1 MWSRYLHGSSED
13 GTRVVRITT
22 VHRSTD
28 SLSLYYCSHSRALSN
43 FSLSFS
49 HTLENKRRISYKK
62 TMTKNNTRSN
72 PFAKYAANATS
83 SRSNQMSDNNGW
95 LSTKKRGRDD
105 EQIALDS
112 QKALEAKRKR
122 SQTARKVSTRSNQE
136 TISSRHS
143 KTRKK
148 KGTGKHKLKRK
159 NIQEEE
165 EEEEEENS
173 FIASDESEIEIEDSE
188 DEEEFIIESNAE
200 DEEDD
205 DEDNVDFLQEEI
217 DDSEDD
223 EEEEGGVNYREQ
235 VTRGLIKTNDKAGNR
250 NRGNNNAIIG
260 KESRYEKQQT
270 VRRKKHKV
278 SSQTSVIHLNT
289 SDDDV
294 DDDDDAYFGGSSH
307 HISTDKSSLFSSKA
321 KAKSY
326 ILTELDTSCENS
338 PDKETKNNTKQND
351 MKSSTVSK
359 FFQKNKVHAGDVNDL
374 SSPQLFR
381 VKRKNKASVHSL
393 LSDSDSDDIPKS
405 NNDKILKGV
414 NKSRLDEKVTCVNKG
429 LCDTDD
435 EDDEFLEAIA
445 LSKAMEESRKQEEKR
460 LRNLSKQSDSLSDN
474 DDANSDQDNDEDNID
489 EAEEYVDEK
498 EIEASNVLAA
508 ANNLCSRIV
517 STMAS
522 WFNGSKADITDA
534 LIVDG
539 AIALSTVNKN
549 QNTLGSSDRSVCDMT
564 NHIQKWISQQEM
576 ERVCPKISLKDYQ
589 LIGVNWLALLHSLT
603 FELPDKHSNLN
614 TKTKRK
620 GGNGRNVNGVLADEM
635 GLGKTAQTIAFL
647 AWLKYRRSD
656 MGIINVDDS
665 DDSYEQNY
673 KPHLIVVPASVLEN
687 WQREFEKFCPS
698 MNVVK

>member
-1 MWSRYLHGSSED
+1 
-13 GTRVVRITT
+13 
-22 VHRSTD
+22 
-28 SLSLYYCSHSRALSN
+28 
-43 FSLSFS
+43 
-49 HTLENKRRISYKK
+49 
-62 TMTKNNTRSN
+62 MTKNNTRSN
-72 PFAKYAANATS
+72 PFAKYAANSTS
-83 SRSNQMSDNNGW
+83 NRSNQMSDNDGW

-112 QKALEAKRKR
+112 QKALEEKRKR
-122 SQTARKVSTRSNQE
+122 SQTARKVSTRTNQE
-136 TISSRHS
+136 TISSQHS
-143 KTRKK
+143 KSRMK

-165 EEEEEENS
+165 EEENS
-173 FIASDESEIEIEDSE
+173 FIASDESEIEVEDSE

-205 DEDNVDFLQEEI
+205 DEDNVEILQDEI
-217 DDSEDD
+217 EDSEDND
-223 EEEEGGVNYREQ
+223 AEEEEEEEEEVENYGEQ
-235 VTRGLIKTNDKAGNR
+235 VSRGLLKTNDKAGNR
-250 NRGNNNAIIG
+250 SRGNNAIIG
-260 KESRYEKQQT
+260 KESRYDKRQT

-289 SDDDV
+289 SDDD
-294 DDDDDAYFGGSSH
+294 DDDDDDVYFGGSSH

-338 PDKETKNNTKQND
+338 PNKEIKNNTKQND
-351 MKSSTVSK
+351 MNSSTVSK
-359 FFQKNKVHAGDVNDL
+359 FFQNNKVHASDVNDL

-405 NNDKILKGV
+405 HNDKIFEGA
-414 NKSRLDEKVTCVNKG
+414 NKTRLDEKVTCVNKG

-460 LRNLSKQSDSLSDN
+460 LMNLSKKSDSLSDN

-489 EAEEYVDEK
+489 ETDEYVDEK

-508 ANNLCSRIV
+508 ANNLCSCIV

-522 WFNGSKADITDA
+522 WFNGSKADITGA

-549 QNTLGSSDRSVCDMT
+549 QSTIGSSDRSVCGMT

-576 ERVCPKISLKDYQ
+576 ERVCPKILLKDYQ

-614 TKTKRK
+614 TRTKRK

-647 AWLKYRRSD
+647 AWLKYRKSD

-665 DDSYEQNY
+665 DDSVEQNY